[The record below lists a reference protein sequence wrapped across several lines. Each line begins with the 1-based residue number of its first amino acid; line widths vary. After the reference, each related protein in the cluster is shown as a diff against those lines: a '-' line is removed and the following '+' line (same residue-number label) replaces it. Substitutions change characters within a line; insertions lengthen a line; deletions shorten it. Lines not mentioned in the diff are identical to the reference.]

1 MVKRRRL
8 SFSAEIYER
17 YELPDKE
24 HDRALMLSLKIACRP
39 HALNEQI
46 FLDFLYLIHQ
56 DQTGWVEMDQFL
68 TEKDLELKRSR
79 AEEEARAVFDRL
91 EHSSRG

>member
-8 SFSAEIYER
+8 SFSAEIFER
-17 YELPDKE
+17 YKLPDKKRLGTYAIVE
-24 HDRALMLSLKIACRP
+24 DSIHGK
-39 HALNEQI
+39 HELNEQM

-56 DQTGWVEMDQFL
+56 DQTGWIEMDQFL
-68 TEKDLELKRSR
+68 TEKELELKRSR